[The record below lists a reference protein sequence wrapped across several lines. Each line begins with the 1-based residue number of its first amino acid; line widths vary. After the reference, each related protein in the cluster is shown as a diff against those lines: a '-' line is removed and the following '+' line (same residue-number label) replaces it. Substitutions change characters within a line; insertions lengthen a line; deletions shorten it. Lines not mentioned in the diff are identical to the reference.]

1 MPKDTN
7 EVMRKSNEELTAD
20 KEARSYQRKRRRCRR
35 HRRRLLVPKVAK
47 SYFNLSKISFSV
59 IFFFGRLDRGE
70 LKLKLTCH
78 H

>member
-35 HRRRLLVPKVAK
+35 HRRHRRRRLLVPKVAK
-47 SYFNLSKISFSV
+47 SYFNLSKFSFSV
-59 IFFFGRLDRGE
+59 IFSLDVSTGVS
-70 LKLKLTCH
+70 
-78 H
+78 